1 MKNQFVGDINDYYK
15 YGLLRILS
23 GFGKKKLGVCWMLTA
38 DTHPGKLGLIGYL
51 RHPEK
56 WRRYDRDLFDAL
68 RKIVLVKKTRKVAK
82 IKEAEILPSAR
93 FFPNPLPRGSGQRE
107 RYFKEMFE
115 NFKGVDLL
123 FLDPDVGLVP
133 PGRAS
138 LPSRHDK
145 WVYFDEVARASEKK
159 LSVFLIQFFRVPPNP
174 DEVAAKIRQIQEIT
188 SSTEIYNFQAG
199 KVAFFLATQPR
210 HADYFRRQAKRVER
224 QWGDRIDVAR
234 DPCMDRSPLEGSEG
248 GQNPKGGA
256 ILTVK
261 SVYAFAPVKL
271 DRVRTYPLRSRRSK
285 VSVKEFA
292 RAPRAAATV
301 AQLLDSLPRILAG
314 YDFREVVERLR
325 RARRK
330 RKPIIW
336 GLGGHVIKVG
346 LAPVLIDLLRRGYVT
361 AVAMNG
367 AALIHDFEIA
377 LAGQTS
383 EDVPAV
389 LGRGQFGMAEET
401 GRFINEAIVAGDRD
415 GLGIGEAAGR
425 FLARSRGARYR
436 RFSLLAAA
444 YRARVPVT
452 VHEAIGTDIIHN
464 HPAVDPRALGAAT
477 HRDFRLLAAI
487 VKRMD
492 GGGVYLN
499 VGSAVMLPEVF
510 LKCFSLVANLGR
522 APRGIT
528 TVNLDF
534 IQHYRPTQN
543 VVLRPTAAPGS
554 RGFALTGHHE
564 ILLPLLAA
572 ALSERRR
579 AR

>member
-1 MKNQFVGDINDYYK
+1 
-15 YGLLRILS
+15 
-23 GFGKKKLGVCWMLTA
+23 
-38 DTHPGKLGLIGYL
+38 
-51 RHPEK
+51 
-56 WRRYDRDLFDAL
+56 
-68 RKIVLVKKTRKVAK
+68 
-82 IKEAEILPSAR
+82 
-93 FFPNPLPRGSGQRE
+93 
-107 RYFKEMFE
+107 
-115 NFKGVDLL
+115 
-123 FLDPDVGLVP
+123 
-133 PGRAS
+133 
-138 LPSRHDK
+138 
-145 WVYFDEVARASEKK
+145 
-159 LSVFLIQFFRVPPNP
+159 
-174 DEVAAKIRQIQEIT
+174 
-188 SSTEIYNFQAG
+188 
-199 KVAFFLATQPR
+199 
-210 HADYFRRQAKRVER
+210 
-224 QWGDRIDVAR
+224 
-234 DPCMDRSPLEGSEG
+234 
-248 GQNPKGGA
+248 
-256 ILTVK
+256 
-261 SVYAFAPVKL
+261 
-271 DRVRTYPLRSRRSK
+271 
-285 VSVKEFA
+285 
-292 RAPRAAATV
+292 
-301 AQLLDSLPRILAG
+301 
-314 YDFREVVERLR
+314 VVERLR

-564 ILLPLLAA
+564 ILVPLLAA

-579 AR
+579 TR